1 MNELTLVV
9 EAAKAMGAMTPI
21 AKAAKAV
28 KEKHAFVPTGIPCRD
43 TGKVHMFLKASCG
56 QGAMSIGSV
65 CPTCRISLHDH
76 GQAIGKQPID
86 LG

>member
-1 MNELTLVV
+1 MGVMTSIV
-9 EAAKAMGAMTPI
+9 EAAKAIRERAVKEKP
-21 AKAAKAV
+21 V

-56 QGAMSIGSV
+56 VGAMSIGSI